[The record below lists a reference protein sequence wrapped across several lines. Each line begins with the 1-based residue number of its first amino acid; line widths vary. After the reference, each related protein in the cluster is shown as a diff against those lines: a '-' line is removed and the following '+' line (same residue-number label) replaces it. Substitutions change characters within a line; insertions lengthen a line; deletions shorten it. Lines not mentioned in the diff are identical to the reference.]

1 MPCREALACGQH
13 ESRPHRLHQLL
24 SGLRGDRPGAR
35 APRGRARD
43 RHAVR
48 AQRPARGGGA
58 GRERGERGRIRP
70 QCARLRPA
78 AGPGD
83 LVRRAGAQR
92 RPVLAPPGGAAR
104 RSDRAA
110 ERVVADVGASPRTV
124 VHGRLARAAAVC
136 ASAGR
141 GHGLRRARRAAA
153 RCRAGDRGSRT
164 APGRAARLPA
174 PLRPGRGVE
183 ALDRPAVRVRGVGGP
198 PRGRARR
205 RTRDPSRLAGIA
217 RLGARASWPP
227 RRGRRAR
234 VPRAA
239 RDGRRVFHRPRLCPQ
254 LQASSGPDRLL
265 PPARRPRARAR
276 RVAPVP
282 AGGLSV
288 IDRTSTQFRAALE
301 LYDRA
306 SLLELGALAD
316 AARWKLHP
324 ENVVTYNIDR
334 NINYTNVCVADCK
347 FCAFYRR
354 PKHDEGYVLS
364 FEQIGRKID
373 ELRALGGVQILI
385 QGGHNPY
392 IPFQWYLDLM
402 RYIKRHHPIHIHGFS
417 PSEID
422 FFAGRFGMTLE
433 EVIRE
438 LVAAGLDSVPGGG
451 GEILV
456 QEVRDR
462 VAKKKAGADRWL
474 EVMETAHR
482 LGLKTS
488 VTMMYGLGETTAD
501 RIEHLFRVKQV
512 QARTGGFTAFICWPL
527 QPEHTELAHFEKTD
541 AVTYLRT
548 QAIARIVLDN
558 VPNIQASWVTMGPK
572 IGQVALRFGANDFG
586 SLMMEENVV
595 SAAGTTWRMTLP
607 EMQRLIA
614 DAGYVPRQR
623 RQDYSVIEEAA

>member
-1 MPCREALACGQH
+1 MV
-13 ESRPHRLHQLL
+13 
-24 SGLRGDRPGAR
+24 D
-35 APRGRARD
+35 
-43 RHAVR
+43 
-48 AQRPARGGGA
+48 
-58 GRERGERGRIRP
+58 
-70 QCARLRPA
+70 
-78 AGPGD
+78 
-83 LVRRAGAQR
+83 
-92 RPVLAPPGGAAR
+92 
-104 RSDRAA
+104 
-110 ERVVADVGASPRTV
+110 
-124 VHGRLARAAAVC
+124 
-136 ASAGR
+136 
-141 GHGLRRARRAAA
+141 
-153 RCRAGDRGSRT
+153 RT
-164 APGRAARLPA
+164 AP
-174 PLRPGRGVE
+174 E
-183 ALDRPAVRVRGVGGP
+183 
-198 PRGRARR
+198 
-205 RTRDPSRLAGIA
+205 
-217 RLGARASWPP
+217 
-227 RRGRRAR
+227 
-234 VPRAA
+234 
-239 RDGRRVFHRPRLCPQ
+239 
-254 LQASSGPDRLL
+254 
-265 PPARRPRARAR
+265 
-276 RVAPVP
+276 
-282 AGGLSV
+282 
-288 IDRTSTQFRAALE
+288 FRSYVE
-301 LYDRA
+301 LYERA
-306 SLLELGALAD
+306 SLLELGSLAD
-316 AARWKLHP
+316 RARWRLHP
-324 ENVVTYNIDR
+324 ENAVTYIIDR

-354 PKHDEGYVLS
+354 PKHGEGYVLS

-373 ELRALGGVQILI
+373 ELKALGGVQILI

-392 IPFQWYLDLM
+392 IPFAWYLDLM

-417 PSEID
+417 PSEVD
-422 FFAGRFGMTLE
+422 FFAGRFGMSIE

-438 LVAAGLDSVPGGG
+438 LMAAGLDSIPGGG

-456 QEVRDR
+456 QEIRDR

-488 VTMMYGLGETTAD
+488 VTMMYGLGETLAD
-501 RIEHLFRVKQV
+501 RVEHLFRVREV
-512 QARTGGFTAFICWPL
+512 QGRSGGFTAFICWPL